1 MVSGRTNPLSLLACL
16 CLPLL
21 AGCGGSAAL
30 QDELAWREAEGLWQR
45 WEPTAYDAWRQLDP
59 KYPRGR
65 EAKARLEKADALY
78 RRAVELLRTDQP
90 GVSETVDEAK
100 AVAPMDPALYL
111 SLARIARDRGKE
123 LRAGDFYVKYLA
135 QRSTSPAA
143 AAARGELNA
152 LIGERIF
159 NEDPPEI
166 ITPPVKPDRPWPVGY
181 LAIAAG
187 LLGGGIAFFIWYRRR
202 HFRPLREI
210 VVERPELH
218 QTIAYQIGCLRHEFL
233 KHRIGAAGD
242 ALQALIRGQASPEQR
257 RFLEERFCKGEPLL
271 AAWRAHMG
279 GLQRSLGL
287 RFTLAQ
293 GDPLFRAAQ
302 RALPVLARAA
312 TRASPA
318 ATKRVELA
326 WEQLERLDRELAS
339 LLARLAFC
347 PVDEAL
353 LHEVL
358 QSTRSEWASGK
369 IELDEVVVGPVPVG
383 VAVDVYGTDLRIVLK
398 NIFRNAIAALGD
410 SPRPRRLAVDVLV
423 ELEPT
428 GQEVVRIRV
437 RDSSRH
443 GVEAM
448 GAATEVAGVEHGL
461 GIVRTALLRY
471 DGSLQ
476 LGPGGDG
483 YAKAVIVRLFRSLS
497 GSDTK
502 VGEAA

>member
-1 MVSGRTNPLSLLACL
+1 
-16 CLPLL
+16 
-21 AGCGGSAAL
+21 L
-30 QDELAWREAEGLWQR
+30 QDELAWREAEGLWRQE
-45 WEPTAYDAWRQLDP
+45 EPTAYDAWRQLDP

-65 EAKARLEKADALY
+65 EARGRLDKADTLY
-78 RRAVELLRTDQP
+78 RRAVEQLRTEQP
-90 GVSETVDEAK
+90 GVVETVDEAK
-100 AVAPMDPALYL
+100 ALAPMDPDLYL
-111 SLARIARDRGKE
+111 PLARIARARGRVLKAAE
-123 LRAGDFYVKYLA
+123 FYVKYLT
-135 QRSTSPAA
+135 QRSASQDA
-143 AAARGELNA
+143 AAARAELTA
-152 LIGERIF
+152 LIGEDWGFGDGRQV
-159 NEDPPEI
+159 P
-166 ITPPVKPDRPWPVGY
+166 RPGVSNGHKHWPIGYLLAPVG
-181 LAIAAG
+181 LVFLVLG
-187 LLGGGIAFFIWYRRR
+187 LFVWLRRR

-210 VVERPELH
+210 VLARPELH
-218 QTIAYQIGCLRHEFL
+218 QTISYQIGCLRHEFL

-242 ALQALIRGQASPEQR
+242 ALQALIGGQASPEQR

-279 GLQRSLGL
+279 ALERSLGL

-302 RALPVLARAA
+302 RALPVLTRAA
-312 TRASPA
+312 TRTNPA
-318 ATKRVELA
+318 ATRRVEQA

-443 GVEAM
+443 GIEAM
-448 GAATEVAGVEHGL
+448 ESAAEAASVEHGL

-476 LGPGGDG
+476 IEAGGDA
-483 YAKAVIVRLFRSLS
+483 YAKAVIVRLFRSLC
-497 GSDTK
+497 GSDTR